1 MSIATNLAP
10 PVVAVLVTKEP
21 GVWFDEVLDGL
32 VAQDYENLRV
42 LAIDRGDQPIASQV
56 LDKIP
61 EAVVT
66 QAADSK
72 GFGDAANRLRSLVEG
87 CTFYL
92 FLHDD
97 VMLAPD
103 AVSLLVAEALESN
116 AGILGPK
123 ILDWDDS
130 SRILGMG
137 GTVAVSYTHLTLPT
151 KRIV

>member
-1 MSIATNLAP
+1 MSIEPNLAP

-32 VAQDYENLRV
+32 VGQDYENLRV
-42 LAIDRGDQPIASQV
+42 LVLDRGDRSIASQV
-56 LDKIP
+56 LNKLPD
-61 EAVVT
+61 AVVT
-66 QAADSK
+66 QASESK
-72 GFGDAANRLRSLVEG
+72 GFGDAANRARTLVEG

-97 VMLAPD
+97 VALAHD

-123 ILDWDDS
+123 ILHWDLS
-130 SRILGMG
+130 LI
-137 GTVAVSYTHLTLPT
+137 H
-151 KRIV
+151 I